1 MIGLRLGCDLRGKDI
16 AFFNSNQIFL
26 TLFFDAPK
34 WGYRFL
40 YNKR

>member
-1 MIGLRLGCDLRGKDI
+1 MIGLRLGYDLRGKDI

-26 TLFFDAPK
+26 TLFFDTSK